1 MTSMPHNFASDPA
14 SELFTILDEELES
27 VARAEKH
34 DQGVY
39 RSLKKLSE
47 LIGGEYGDRVIY
59 ELLQNAHDAQG
70 DAADGAAEVA
80 IHLMLD
86 GPDHGELYVANGGR
100 GFTRENVQAVRN
112 IANSTKEV
120 GEGIGNKGV
129 GFRSVEALTD
139 DPHIYSCHGAAAV
152 RNRFDGYCFRFA
164 RPEEIHERLLLSG
177 KHDVAEKVAA
187 AIPRYLAAV
196 PISEQ
201 PDSVVEFARRG
212 YATVVRL
219 PLRTAEAV
227 ALAKRQV
234 LELVESDAPVL
245 LFLSRV
251 SALEIS
257 IEEPSAKRRR
267 ERLTRKSEE
276 LAGPEPTHPLQ
287 KTFIVTLG
295 PDRRRW
301 LLARRALP
309 KEGVLEAVRRS
320 IPQEAGLKTWLNW
333 SGEASV
339 AVATPLDGE
348 GLAAA
353 RLYTFLPM
361 AAEARSPSFAHL
373 DAPFFTNI
381 SRRLARL
388 DLPLNAYLLDAAA
401 EVAASE
407 ALRLTSSDLIAPR
420 CVVDLAAWSADQR
433 GRLSSAF
440 AKCGTS
446 LAEAPVWPTTA
457 KAWCGLAS
465 LRSWPQEPF
474 KVFTAAR
481 ATRAGAAN
489 ILSTRLSKTRV
500 AAISALASASYS
512 DTDPSPEELAEWAEA
527 IATSLPKP
535 SEGNERWAQFFA
547 DLALA
552 LDKTSDLDAL
562 MGRLI
567 LPDASGTLQPAGEG
581 LYVRYEGGK
590 RRRQDGAPLP
600 PAAIARKLLVL
611 SEDVRPRPDTVAQF
625 ERAKLWQ
632 RYDATE
638 ILERL
643 PSLFGEKPAPARR
656 RDALAWAFAVWSS
669 DRQGARR
676 ALASADLHVE
686 TRSGWKRAR
695 DAAFSEDWTETGRE
709 LDAFLSEAQ
718 AVCPDCSA
726 SAASLLVPPEQ
737 TAGIGGRPALK
748 DWLEFLS
755 DAGVVDGLVALAIDL
770 PEGPTSGANWRWT
783 LIQSL
788 GVDWYSEAYIY
799 PHHPNTMYWREGEAW
814 KLPGQD
820 VVERLSPEA
829 RRRFSTLV
837 IRHLETFGDERLSF
851 DLARTDRYGG
861 HQDRRTQ
868 STPLAV
874 FLSSAEWFPM
884 ETGDHLDFVQPE
896 QGWLMSDRRELRFAA
911 RPPEDVGML
920 LAKTDRATQLLCSRF
935 GLKRWRAPETAEP
948 RMKAL
953 AELCENLSQHD
964 RPQLQTHYVR
974 AWQDLLSEGA
984 ALDAETPLIIRR
996 TEGFA
1001 RLVPGDVT
1009 QTVYVADGASADL
1022 SKLLIERG
1030 EPVLAVSDQVDASA
1044 IVSLINSN
1052 ETFFARPAGE
1062 AEIKLLVDGEPFGVS
1077 AGDPLLV
1084 DVLPWI
1090 TDALVLGHE
1099 LGARALERGAQLSSI
1114 LDKLQRLRLR
1124 RASEI
1129 NLQTGEGSAKSL
1141 TRHLYRDETMPTL
1154 VVAEPFD
1161 GRRLEACA
1169 TVLTDYLN
1177 QNLRT
1182 FELLLVKLAHR
1193 IAPGLDLESVTPTDH
1208 QYADALDFDVTFVRE
1223 HLAAH
1228 QRNDQTKIALVLV
1241 IAAYFA
1247 GGNAI
1252 GDLEL
1257 RLVER
1262 EASRWPEVLN
1272 AAMPPETVKAL
1283 LELLEETEDLAAIRR
1298 ELGLDYA
1305 HLNRTSIALG
1315 RGSMTSEAELQRAF
1329 AARKNEIRE
1338 LLRDR
1343 LRRHFL
1349 ASWREPEPLATYSEM
1364 RSLDFV
1370 SFVPEWAET
1379 QEAIS
1384 RELALQHAEQLFESR
1399 FGSDPGGELAPYDRL
1414 RSESRKAVIK
1424 LAERAMPILLAA
1436 AKNKLPA
1443 PWSDGAKAIADVLER
1458 GGYLDFEPLAT
1469 DAEVISLL
1477 ARADIWP
1484 SDIPY
1489 TLDLAAHGL
1498 TVDDLDRERRLEKE
1512 RKDALER
1519 ARNRVDFAGLELD
1532 ASASDFAA
1540 RFAQVAHEAF
1550 GASDW
1555 RDRSSLRPVSLT
1567 FQPEAPPAK
1576 SAGGSGRKISKPPS
1590 KLAEPLRAAIGL
1602 AGELLAY
1609 EYLKTKHKHH
1619 FNETCWVSENR
1630 TSLFS
1635 EDGSIAEGCDFR
1647 VQTTDREWLYEVK
1660 ATQGDGTEFELSD
1673 GEYRTAAVVSEQPSK
1688 DYRILFVQHA
1698 FDPARCRVLEL
1709 HNPAGRTSRENFRI
1723 VGRSSVRLRFDLV

>member
-1 MTSMPHNFASDPA
+1 MTSLTQNLARDPA

-70 DAADGAAEVA
+70 DSAGGAAEVA
-80 IHLMLD
+80 IHLVLD
-86 GPDHGELYVANGGR
+86 GSDHGELYVANGGR

-152 RNRFDGYCFRFA
+152 RLGFDGYCFRFA

-177 KHDVAEKVAA
+177 KHDLAEKVAA
-187 AIPRYLAAV
+187 AMPRYLAAV
-196 PISEQ
+196 PIAEQ

-212 YATVVRL
+212 YATVIRL

-227 ALAKRQV
+227 TLAKRQV

-245 LFLSRV
+245 LFLSRI

-257 IEEPSAKRRR
+257 IEEPQAKLRR

-276 LAGPEPTHPLQ
+276 LVGPEPTHPLQ
-287 KTFIVTLG
+287 KTFVVTLG

-301 LLARRALP
+301 LLARRTLP
-309 KEGVLEAVRRS
+309 KEGVLDAVRRS

-361 AAEARSPSFAHL
+361 AADARSPSFAHL

-381 SRRLARL
+381 SRRQARL

-401 EVAASE
+401 EISASE
-407 ALRLTSSDLIAPR
+407 AVRLTQADLIPPR

-457 KAWCGLAS
+457 KSWCGLAS
-465 LRSWPQEPF
+465 LRAWPQEPF

-481 ATRAGAAN
+481 ATRAGATN
-489 ILSTRLSKTRV
+489 ILSPRLSKTRA

-512 DTDPSPEELAEWAEA
+512 DTKPTPEELADWAEA
-527 IATSLPKP
+527 IASGLPEP
-535 SEGNERWAQFFA
+535 REGNERWAEFFA

-562 MGRLI
+562 TGRRI
-567 LPDASGTLQPAGEG
+567 LPDATGALRPAGEG
-581 LYVRYEGGK
+581 FYIRHDGGR

-600 PAAIARKLLVL
+600 PANIARKLLVL
-611 SEDVRPRPDTVAQF
+611 SEYVRPRQDTVAQF
-625 ERAKLWQ
+625 QRAKLWQ

-643 PSLFGEKPAPARR
+643 PSLFGDKPAPARR
-656 RDALAWAFAVWSS
+656 RDALEWAFAVWSS
-669 DRQGARR
+669 DRQGGRR

-686 TRSGWKRAR
+686 TRSGWKPAS
-695 DAAFSEDWTETGRE
+695 DAAFSEHWTDTGRE

-718 AVCPDCSA
+718 ATCADC
-726 SAASLLVPPEQ
+726 AAAARSLLVAPEHM
-737 TAGIGGRPALK
+737 AGAGGRAALK
-748 DWLEFLS
+748 EWVEFLS
-755 DAGVVDGLVALAIDL
+755 DAGVVDGLVALSAPL
-770 PEGPTSGANWRWT
+770 PDGPITGAGWSWT
-783 LIQSL
+783 LSQAL
-788 GVDWYSEAYIY
+788 GSDWRATAFTF
-799 PHHPNTMYWREGEAW
+799 PHHPNTNYWREGEAW
-814 KLPGQD
+814 KLPGQE
-820 VVERLSPEA
+820 VVEKLSPEA
-829 RRRFSTLV
+829 RRRFATLV
-837 IRHLETFGDERLSF
+837 IRHLETFGEERLSF

-861 HQDRRTQ
+861 HQDRRVQ

-874 FLSSAEWFPM
+874 FLSSGEWFPM
-884 ETGDHLDFVQPE
+884 ETAHHLDFVQPE
-896 QGWLMSDRRELRFAA
+896 HGWLMSDRRELRFAA
-911 RPPEDVGML
+911 RPPEDVGGL
-920 LAKTDRATQLLCSRF
+920 LAKSDRATQILCSQF
-935 GLKRWRAPETAEP
+935 GLKRWRDPETAGS

-953 AELCENLSQHD
+953 GELCENLSQHD

-974 AWQDLLSEGA
+974 AWQDLLADGA
-984 ALDAETPLIIRR
+984 DLDAEVPLIIRR

-1001 RLVPGDVT
+1001 RLTPGPEA

-1022 SKLLIERG
+1022 AKLLIESG
-1030 EPVLAVSDQVDASA
+1030 EPVLAISDQVDAAAVIS
-1044 IVSLINSN
+1044 VINAGSM
-1052 ETFFARPAGE
+1052 FAARPAGE
-1062 AEIKLLVDGEPFGVS
+1062 ADIKLLVDGEPFGVS

-1099 LGARALERGAQLSSI
+1099 LGARALERGAQLSAI

-1124 RASEI
+1124 RVSEI
-1129 NLQTGEGSAKSL
+1129 DLQSGEGSSKSL
-1141 TRHLYRDETMPTL
+1141 NRHLYRDERMPTL

-1161 GRRLEACA
+1161 SRRLEACA

-1193 IAPGLDLESVTPTDH
+1193 ITPGVDLGLVAPNDD

-1228 QRNDQTKIALVLV
+1228 QRNDQTKIALLLLV
-1241 IAAYFA
+1241 AGYFA
-1247 GGNAI
+1247 GVDAI
-1252 GDLEL
+1252 RDLEL
-1257 RLVER
+1257 RLEER
-1262 EASRWPEVLN
+1262 EVSRWPEVLSD
-1272 AAMPPETVKAL
+1272 AIPPETVKAL
-1283 LELLEETEDLAAIRR
+1283 LELLETTEDLVALRR

-1305 HLNRTSIALG
+1305 RLNRTSIALG
-1315 RGSMTSEAELQRAF
+1315 RGSITSEPELHRAF

-1343 LRRHFL
+1343 LRRHFS
-1349 ASWREPEPLATYSEM
+1349 ASWRETEPLATYAEM

-1370 SFVPEWAET
+1370 SFVPAWAET

-1384 RELALQHAEQLFESR
+1384 RDLVLQHAEQLFESR
-1399 FGSDPGGELAPYDRL
+1399 LGSDPGGELVPYDRL
-1414 RSESRKAVIK
+1414 RHDNRKAVIK
-1424 LAERAMPILLAA
+1424 LAERATPVLLAA

-1443 PWSDGAKAIADVLER
+1443 TWSDGAKALADVLER
-1458 GGYLDFEPLAT
+1458 GGYLDFESLHT
-1469 DAEVISLL
+1469 DAEVIDLL
-1477 ARADIWP
+1477 ARADLWP
-1484 SDIPY
+1484 SEIPQ

-1498 TVDDLDRERRLEKE
+1498 TGDDLDRERRLEKD

-1519 ARNRVDFAGLELD
+1519 ARNRVDFAGVELD
-1532 ASASDFAA
+1532 ASASDFAS

-1550 GASDW
+1550 GASGW
-1555 RDRSSLRPVSLT
+1555 RERSSLRPVGLT
-1567 FQPEAPPAK
+1567 VQPEVA
-1576 SAGGSGRKISKPPS
+1576 SSRSTSGSGRKMSKPPS

-1609 EYLKTKHKHH
+1609 EYLKAKHKHH

-1660 ATQGDGTEFELSD
+1660 ATPGDGTEFELSD

-1698 FDPARCRVLEL
+1698 FDPARCRILEL
-1709 HNPAGRTSRENFRI
+1709 HNPAGRKSRENFRI
-1723 VGRSSVRLRFDLV
+1723 VGRSSVRLRFDLA

>member
-1 MTSMPHNFASDPA
+1 MSSTTKNLASDPA

-70 DAADGAAEVA
+70 DSTGGAAEVA
-80 IHLMLD
+80 IHLVLD

-112 IANSTKEV
+112 IANSTKEI

-139 DPHIYSCHGAAAV
+139 DPHIYSCQGIAAV
-152 RNRFDGYCFRFA
+152 RTRFDGYCFRFA

-177 KHDVAEKVAA
+177 KHEVAEKVAA

-196 PISEQ
+196 PIAEQ
-201 PDSVVEFARRG
+201 PQSVVEFARRG

-219 PLRTAEAV
+219 PLRTADAV
-227 ALAKRQV
+227 TLAKRQV

-245 LFLSRV
+245 LFLSRI

-257 IEEPSAKRRR
+257 IEEPQAKRRTD
-267 ERLTRKSEE
+267 RLTRKSEE
-276 LAGPEPTHPLQ
+276 LVGPEPAHPSQ
-287 KTFIVTLG
+287 KTFVVTLG

-301 LLARRALP
+301 LLVRRTLP
-309 KEGVLEAVRRS
+309 KDGVLDAVRRS

-348 GLAAA
+348 GLATA

-381 SRRLARL
+381 SRRQARL

-401 EVAASE
+401 EISASE
-407 ALRLTSSDLIAPR
+407 ALRLTTADLVPPR
-420 CVVDLAAWSADQR
+420 CVVDLAAWNSDQR

-440 AKCGTS
+440 VKCGTS

-457 KAWCGLAS
+457 KGWCGLED
-465 LRSWPQEPF
+465 LRAWPQETF

-489 ILSTRLSKTRV
+489 ILSPRLSRRRV
-500 AAISALASASYS
+500 AAISALASADYS
-512 DTDPSPEELAEWAEA
+512 DTDPSPEELADWAEA
-527 IATSLPKP
+527 IATNLPAP
-535 SEGNERWAQFFA
+535 REGDERWADFLA

-552 LDKTSDLDAL
+552 LDKTNDLDAL
-562 MGRLI
+562 LERRI
-567 LPDASGTLQPAGEG
+567 LPDASGSLQPAGSG
-581 LYVRYEGGK
+581 FYVRHDAGR

-600 PAAIARKLLVL
+600 PANIARKLLVL
-611 SEDVRPRPDTVAQF
+611 SEDVRPRQDTVAQF
-625 ERAKLWQ
+625 ECAKLWQ

-656 RDALAWAFAVWSS
+656 RDALEWAFAVWSS

-686 TRSGWKRAR
+686 TRGGWRRAS
-695 DAAFSEDWTETGRE
+695 DAAFSENWTDTGRE

-718 AVCPDCSA
+718 ATCADCAA
-726 SAASLLVPPEQ
+726 SATSLLIGPEHM
-737 TAGIGGRPALK
+737 AGSGGRTALK
-748 DWLEFLS
+748 EWVEFLS
-755 DAGVVDGLVALAIDL
+755 DAGVVDGLVALSVPIH
-770 PEGPTSGANWRWT
+770 EGPISGASWGWT
-783 LIQSL
+783 LSQAL
-788 GVDWYSEAYIY
+788 GADWRARAFSV
-799 PHHPNTMYWREGEAW
+799 PHHPYTNYWRVGEAW
-814 KLPGQD
+814 KLPGQE
-820 VVERLSPEA
+820 VVEELSPEA
-829 RRRFSTLV
+829 RRRFASLV

-851 DLARTDRYGG
+851 ALARTDRYGG
-861 HQDRRTQ
+861 HQDRRAQ
-868 STPLAV
+868 RTPLAV
-874 FLSSAEWFPM
+874 FLSGARWFPM
-884 ETGDHLDFVQPE
+884 EIGDQLSFVQPE
-896 QGWLMSDRRELRFAA
+896 HGWLMSDRRELRFAA
-911 RPPEDVGML
+911 RPPEDVAML
-920 LAKTDRATQLLCSRF
+920 LAKADRATQILCSRF
-935 GLKRWRAPETAEP
+935 GLKRWRAPETAGS
-948 RMKAL
+948 RMRAL
-953 AELCENLSQHD
+953 GELCENLSQHD

-974 AWQDLLSEGA
+974 AWQDLLAQGDPLE
-984 ALDAETPLIIRR
+984 AETPLIIRR
-996 TEGFA
+996 TDGFA
-1001 RLVPGDVT
+1001 RLMPTHDK
-1009 QTVYVADGASADL
+1009 QAVYVADGASTDL
-1022 SKLLIERG
+1022 AKLLIESG
-1030 EPVLAVSDQVDASA
+1030 EPVLAISDQVDAASV
-1044 IVSLINSN
+1044 ISLINAGSA
-1052 ETFFARPAGE
+1052 FAALPAAE
-1062 AEIKLLVDGEPFGVS
+1062 AQIKLVVDGEPFGVS
-1077 AGDPLLV
+1077 AGDPLLL

-1124 RASEI
+1124 RASQI
-1129 NLQTGEGSAKSL
+1129 DLQSGAGSSRSL
-1141 TRHLYRDETMPTL
+1141 TRHLYRDDRMPTL

-1161 GRRLEACA
+1161 SRRLEACA

-1193 IAPGLDLESVTPTDH
+1193 ITPGVDLGSVTPNDH
-1208 QYADALDFDVTFVRE
+1208 HYADALDFDIAFVRE

-1228 QRNDQTKIALVLV
+1228 QRNDQTRIALAVMV
-1241 IAAYFA
+1241 AAYFA
-1247 GGNAI
+1247 GVDAI
-1252 GDLEL
+1252 SDLEL
-1257 RLVER
+1257 RLSER
-1262 EASRWPEVLN
+1262 EPSRWAEVLN
-1272 AAMPPETVKAL
+1272 GAMPPETVKPL
-1283 LELLEETEDLAAIRR
+1283 LELLETTEDIAAIRR
-1298 ELGLDYA
+1298 GLGLDYA
-1305 HLNRTSIALG
+1305 RLNRTSIALG
-1315 RGSMTSEAELQRAF
+1315 RGSMTSEAELHRAF

-1338 LLRDR
+1338 SLRDR
-1343 LRRHFL
+1343 LRRHFS
-1349 ASWREPEPLATYSEM
+1349 AIWRETGPLATYAEM
-1364 RSLDFV
+1364 RSLDFIA
-1370 SFVPEWAET
+1370 FAPEWAET

-1384 RELALQHAEQLFESR
+1384 RDLVLTHAEQLFDER
-1399 FGSDPGGELAPYDRL
+1399 LGSDPGGELVPYDRL
-1414 RSESRKAVIK
+1414 RLENRKAVIR
-1424 LAERAMPILLAA
+1424 LAERATPILLAA
-1436 AKNKLPA
+1436 AKDKLPA
-1443 PWSDGAKAIADVLER
+1443 TWSEGAKAIADVLER
-1458 GGYLDFEPLAT
+1458 GGYLDFEPLRT
-1469 DAEVISLL
+1469 DLEVIDAL
-1477 ARADIWP
+1477 ARANIWP
-1484 SDIPY
+1484 SEVRQSV
-1489 TLDLAAHGL
+1489 DLEAHGL
-1498 TVDDLDRERRLEKE
+1498 TEDDLDRERRLEKD

-1532 ASASDFAA
+1532 ASASDFAS
-1540 RFAQVAHEAF
+1540 RFAQVAQEAF
-1550 GASDW
+1550 GASGW
-1555 RDRSSLRPVSLT
+1555 RERSSLRPVSLT
-1567 FQPEAPPAK
+1567 VQPETEPSRSTSGGGRKTTKPPA
-1576 SAGGSGRKISKPPS
+1576 

-1609 EYLKTKHKHH
+1609 EYLKAKHKNH

-1660 ATQGDGTEFELSD
+1660 ATPGDGTEFELSD
-1673 GEYRTAAVVSEQPSK
+1673 GEYRTAAAVSGQPSK

-1698 FDPARCRVLEL
+1698 FDPARCRILEL
-1709 HNPAGRTSRENFRI
+1709 HNPAGRKSRENFRI
-1723 VGRSSVRLRFDLV
+1723 VGRSSVRLRFDLA